1 MSGFPPPLT
10 ALTTDNVTSRSRQP
24 SAVPGPGVK
33 TEIFKSKFDMIWTLI
48 HLMFE
53 SKVGTVAREK
63 ISMKIGDLR
72 VTRLH
77 MN

>member
-1 MSGFPPPLT
+1 MSGFPPPPL
-10 ALTTDNVTSRSRQP
+10 TDNVTSRSRQP

-53 SKVGTVAREK
+53 SKVGTRAPGKESQLV
-63 ISMKIGDLR
+63 
-72 VTRLH
+72 
-77 MN
+77 N